1 MRVSLRIVLVALTV
15 SGLATRVLAQEKTE
29 TYGTSKRS
37 YIRIPAIAFLPLDST
52 SGSDGQYT
60 TTGTYG
66 ASGQITR
73 YGPGNSF
80 FVAPVNLP
88 SGAIIDSLEFDY
100 CDLDDFSN
108 RSTLQLVLTDFHG
121 NVLSTTPQIQSVT
134 GGCGFQAQDVS
145 ASGIVVDNNYH
156 SCHLVFYHNVGDG
169 GESIAGAIVGY
180 KLQVSPPPGSATF
193 GDVPTGHPFFQ
204 FIEALYSSGITGGC
218 GSGNY
223 CPDSPLTRGQ
233 MAVFLAK
240 ALGLSY
246 Q

>member
-1 MRVSLRIVLVALTV
+1 MRVSLRVARVALV
-15 SGLATRVLAQEKTE
+15 VFALATGVRAQEKSD
-29 TYGTSKRS
+29 TYGTSVRS
-37 YIRIPAIAFLPLDST
+37 YLRIPAVAFLPLDAT
-52 SGSDGQYT
+52 SGSDGNYT

-100 CDLDDFSN
+100 CDNNAASN
-108 RSTLQLVLTDFHG
+108 RSTLQLVLTDYTG
-121 NVLSTTPQIQSVT
+121 NVLVTTPQIQSVT
-134 GGCGFQAQDVS
+134 GGCGYQTLEVS
-145 ASGIVVDNNYH
+145 GLGIVVDNNLH
-156 SCHLVFYHNVGDG
+156 SCHLVAYHNIGDG
-169 GESIAGAIVGY
+169 SESIAGAIVGY
-180 KLQVSPPPGSATF
+180 KLQVSPPPASATF

-204 FIEALYSSGITGGC
+204 FIEALYASGITGGC

-223 CPDSPLTRGQ
+223 CPNSPVTRGQ
-233 MAVFLAK
+233 MAVFLSK
-240 ALGLSY
+240 ALGLAF